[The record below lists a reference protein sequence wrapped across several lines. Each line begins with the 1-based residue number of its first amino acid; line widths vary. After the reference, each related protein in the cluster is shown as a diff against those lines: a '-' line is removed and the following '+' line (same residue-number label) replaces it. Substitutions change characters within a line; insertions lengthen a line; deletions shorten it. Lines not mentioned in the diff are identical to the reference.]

1 MHVFVDESGDL
12 GFTKK
17 ATKFFVVAYVECES
31 PQRLQTEVKRILKR
45 LHQKKK
51 YPLQRSELKFSRM
64 DSYCRK
70 YVLEK
75 IAKFD
80 VSLGVVVMNKA
91 YVNSNLRKDPT
102 VLYNWCVVHN
112 IMLSLLPNIAAGNK
126 VHMIFDKSLP
136 TWRIREFNA
145 YVENKASYLLSEK
158 GTPLSSDAISSEHVS
173 SELEPCLQAA
183 DAVAGAYFQ
192 KYEHQNDEYI
202 KIIEEKVGTF
212 KYLWK
217 K

>member
-1 MHVFVDESGDL
+1 MHVFIDESGDL

-17 ATKFFVVAYVECES
+17 STKFFVVAYVECES
-31 PQRLQTEVKRILKR
+31 SQRLQTEVKRLLKQ

-51 YPLQRSELKFSRM
+51 YPLQRNELKFSRM

-70 YVLEK
+70 YVLKK

-80 VSLGVVVMNKA
+80 VSLGVVIMDKA
-91 YVNSNLRKDPT
+91 CVNSDLRKDPT

-112 IMLSLLPNIAAGNK
+112 IMLSLLPNIATGNK
-126 VHMIFDKSLP
+126 VYMIFDKSLP
-136 TWRIREFNA
+136 TWRIKEFNA

-158 GTPLSSDAISSEHVS
+158 GTVFSSDTISSKHVS

-192 KYEHQNDEYI
+192 KYEHKNDEYT
-202 KIIEEKVGTF
+202 KIIEEKVGAF
-212 KYLWK
+212 KYLWRK
-217 K
+217 